1 MELCDYLIKH
11 GADIDHKEHMGR
23 TALYWAASTGEAK
36 ILQFL
41 IDHGCDVNVK
51 TTMGRSA
58 LSKAAWNSSVDCL
71 EILLKLPGVWN
82 V

>member
-1 MELCDYLIKH
+1 
-11 GADIDHKEHMGR
+11 MGR

-41 IDHGCDVNVK
+41 IDHGSDVNVK

-58 LSKAAWNSSVDCL
+58 LSKAAWNSSVDCV
-71 EILLKLPGVWN
+71 EILLKLPGVSCIYSLVLRN
-82 V
+82 LHVLF